1 MVQHRLD
8 AEKRKNA
15 ATPAATLQERRP
27 MNLAALRVAM
37 PQPLSTASVATDTIQ
52 DPSAVPAN
60 PKEAEANDCAIEDDD
75 DATPPSPPSAPL
87 LCSTSCSSYFV
98 EPLSWM
104 SDQLETGVLGGK
116 LMCPDAKCQ
125 AKLGNFDWAGLQC
138 SCGAWVVP
146 AFSIAASKVD
156 EVDF

>member
-1 MVQHRLD
+1 
-8 AEKRKNA
+8 
-15 ATPAATLQERRP
+15 

-37 PQPLSTASVATDTIQ
+37 PQSLSTASVATETIT
-52 DPSAVPAN
+52 DPSAVSASA
-60 PKEAEANDCAIEDDD
+60 KETEANDCAIEDDD
-75 DATPPSPPSAPL
+75 DTSPPSPPL

-116 LMCPDAKCQ
+116 LMCPDAKCG